1 MSITP
6 GKYDITLYRG
16 STFRQTLTWKDQNGT
31 AINLTG
37 WTARLQGRKSI
48 PSDTPFITLTTEN
61 GGITLGGAAG
71 TIELYI
77 THMAT
82 AALVDD
88 IGSYDLELIAGNG
101 DVTRLMM
108 GRILVDPDVTR

>member
-1 MSITP
+1 MTTAP

-16 STFRQTLTWKDQNGT
+16 STYRTTLTWKDQNET

-37 WTARLQGRKSI
+37 WTARLQMRPSI
-48 PSDTPFITLTTEN
+48 PSDTPFLTLTTEN

-77 THMAT
+77 SHTAT
-82 AALVDD
+82 AALTNE
-88 IGSYDLELIAGNG
+88 IGSYDLEMIAGNG
-101 DVTRLMM
+101 DVPRLLM
-108 GRILVDPDVTR
+108 GRVLVDPDVTR